1 MSEAVVNKI
10 ADELDPQE
18 RTYMSRAVNGEYHDE
33 KRWSDPK
40 KITRIFP
47 KLINSPSCCGAFE
60 LSFNKRNSIQ
70 ETAATLR
77 DSVPGGRLVVYFGV
91 DSYYLDM
98 LRSLGFKEITK
109 FYNSNSGNNV
119 TVLHYYKDWGN
130 EYTEQDSDDDYQ
142 DDDDYDPD

>member
-1 MSEAVVNKI
+1 
-10 ADELDPQE
+10 
-18 RTYMSRAVNGEYHDE
+18 
-33 KRWSDPK
+33 
-40 KITRIFP
+40 
-47 KLINSPSCCGAFE
+47 
-60 LSFNKRNSIQ
+60 
-70 ETAATLR
+70 
-77 DSVPGGRLVVYFGV
+77 
-91 DSYYLDM
+91 M

>member
-130 EYTEQDSDDDYQ
+130 EYTEQDDDYPSDDD
-142 DDDDYDPD
+142 